1 MSRRRTTGVA
11 LISVMLIVALC
22 SALMYELLTRHSLV
36 VAKTRQV
43 LYGDQSRA
51 YALGAEAFARQLLE
65 EDWQNEDSR
74 ALDSLDEPWAQPIEP
89 FEVDN
94 GSLELS
100 IIDLDRRF
108 NLNSLSG
115 TGADVQV
122 KRLKTLL
129 NALGLDDR
137 FAELWKDWVDE
148 DQQITGFGAEDGTYL
163 LRDPPHRTANSASGG
178 VSELGL
184 LDGLDPD
191 TLAAIRPHVSA
202 VPSTT
207 ILINVNTAD
216 SVVLQSM
223 SEAMTAARADS
234 LVESARAYGAAAE
247 LAAEIPEL
255 KDSLDLMTVTSQFFE
270 IQARAEV
277 NGVRAELVSVV
288 HRDPETGALA
298 LLSRNFGRRYQSPF
312 VPDTGGVGDAGDPG
326 DKKR

>member
-1 MSRRRTTGVA
+1 MNRRRVRGVA

-51 YALGAEAFARQLLE
+51 YVLGAEAYARQLLA
-65 EDWQNEDSR
+65 EDWQDEESR
-74 ALDSLDEPWAQPIEP
+74 ALDSLEEPWAQPIEP
-89 FEVDN
+89 FDVDN

-100 IIDLDRRF
+100 IVDLDRRF
-108 NLNSLSG
+108 NLNSLAG
-115 TGADVQV
+115 RDADVQI

-137 FAELWKDWVDE
+137 SAELWKDWVDN

-163 LRDPPHRTANSASGG
+163 LRDTPHRTANTASASIT
-178 VSELGL
+178 ELAL

-191 TLAAIRPHVSA
+191 TLVAIWPHVMV

-207 ILINVNTAD
+207 ALINVNTAD
-216 SVVLQSM
+216 AATLQSL
-223 SEAMTAARADS
+223 SEAMTAARAES
-234 LVESARAYGAAAE
+234 LVESVRVYSAAAE

-312 VPDTGGVGDAGDPG
+312 VPVEDADE
-326 DKKR
+326 

>member
-1 MSRRRTTGVA
+1 MSVRTGRRRAGGVA

-22 SALMYELLTRHSLV
+22 SALMYELLVRHSLV

-51 YALGAEAFARQLLE
+51 YTLGAEAYARQLLA

-74 ALDSLDEPWAQPIEP
+74 ALDSLEEPWAQPIEP
-89 FEVDN
+89 FDVDN

-100 IIDLDRRF
+100 IVDLDRRF
-108 NLNSLSG
+108 NLNSLAG
-115 TGADVQV
+115 GDADVQV
-122 KRLKTLL
+122 KRFKTLL

-137 FAELWKDWVDE
+137 FAELWKDWVDA

-163 LRDPPHRTANSASGG
+163 LRDTPYRTANTASG
-178 VSELGL
+178 SITELAL

-191 TLAAIRPHVSA
+191 TLAALWPYVMV

-207 ILINVNTAD
+207 TLINVNTAD
-216 SVVLQSM
+216 APTLQSI
-223 SEAMTAARADS
+223 SEAMTAARAES
-234 LVESARAYGAAAE
+234 LVESPRTYSAAAE

-288 HRDPETGALA
+288 HRDPETGELS

-312 VPDTGGVGDAGDPG
+312 VAVEDADE
-326 DKKR
+326 

>member
-1 MSRRRTTGVA
+1 MNRRHARGVA

-22 SALMYELLTRHSLV
+22 SALMYELLIRHSLV

-51 YALGAEAFARQLLE
+51 YALGAEAFARQLLA
-65 EDWQNEDSR
+65 EDWQDEDSR
-74 ALDSLDEPWAQPIEP
+74 ALDSLEEPWAQPIEP
-89 FEVDN
+89 FDVDN

-100 IIDLDRRF
+100 IVDLDRRF
-108 NLNSLSG
+108 NLNSLAG
-115 TGADVQV
+115 GDADVQI

-137 FAELWKDWVDE
+137 LAELWKDWVDS

-163 LRDPPHRTANSASGG
+163 LRDTPHRTANTASASIT
-178 VSELGL
+178 ELAL

-191 TLAAIRPHVSA
+191 TLAVIWPHVMA

-207 ILINVNTAD
+207 ALINVNTAD
-216 SVVLQSM
+216 AATLQSI
-223 SEAMTAARADS
+223 SEAMTAARAES
-234 LVESARAYGAAAE
+234 LVESARAYSAAAE

-255 KDSLDLMTVTSQFFE
+255 KDSLDLMTVTSRFFE

-288 HRDPETGALA
+288 YRDPETGELA

-312 VPDTGGVGDAGDPG
+312 VPVEDADE
-326 DKKR
+326 

>member
-1 MSRRRTTGVA
+1 MSRRRATGVA

-65 EDWQNEDSR
+65 EDWQNEESR
-74 ALDSLDEPWAQPIEP
+74 ALDTLDEPWAQPIEP

-94 GSLELS
+94 GSLEMS

-137 FAELWKDWVDE
+137 FAELWKDWIDE

-163 LRDPPHRTANSASGG
+163 MRDPPHRTANSLSGS

-184 LDGLDPD
+184 LDGLDPE
-191 TLAAIRPHVSA
+191 TAAAIRPHVSS
-202 VPSTT
+202 VPSST

-216 SVVLQSM
+216 SVTLQSM

-234 LVESARAYGAAAE
+234 LVESARTYGAAAE

-288 HRDPETGALA
+288 HRDPETGVLA
-298 LLSRNFGRRYQSPF
+298 LLSRNFGRRYQTPF
-312 VPDTGGVGDAGDPG
+312 VPIEDVADAGGTPQ
-326 DKKR
+326 